1 VAVVATDDQGSEPT
15 RASSERAAAPAER
28 ERTVNPATS
37 RRILVVDDNEDAAWL
52 LAEALRLA
60 GHEVRVCHDGL
71 TALDVAREMQP
82 QVAFLDVGLPGMDG
96 YALCRELVGMPNRPR
111 VVAVTGYG
119 QASDRE
125 RAYEAGFDLHFVKPV
140 SLRDVHSA
148 IELFAK
154 Q

>member
-1 VAVVATDDQGSEPT
+1 MEPERLRPQGGPD
-15 RASSERAAAPAER
+15 
-28 ERTVNPATS
+28 TS
-37 RRILVVDDNEDAAWL
+37 PRRILVVDDNEDAAWL

-60 GHEVRVCHDGL
+60 GHEVHVCHDGV
-71 TALDVAREMQP
+71 TALDVARTLKP

-96 YALCRELVGMPNRPR
+96 YALCQHLVELPLRPR

-119 QASDRE
+119 QASDRA
-125 RAYEAGFDLHFVKPV
+125 RAYAAGFDLHFVKPV

-148 IELFAK
+148 IEQLSK